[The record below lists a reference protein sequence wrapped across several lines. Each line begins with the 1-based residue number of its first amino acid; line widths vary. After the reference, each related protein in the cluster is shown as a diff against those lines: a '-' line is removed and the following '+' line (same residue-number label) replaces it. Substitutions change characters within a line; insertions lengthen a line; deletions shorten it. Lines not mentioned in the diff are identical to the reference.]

1 MVNIFNEEFKKEFYQ
16 KNFQKNYLYKPGL
29 VQNYKNIMS
38 IEILNKMLSIKNM
51 WNNKNFLMM
60 LDRKRINFTEFSK
73 PNLDITG
80 NNLRPDPKN
89 VQKLVSKGASIILND
104 IEKHSPELSDLANI
118 FQLNTHGRCQGNLYF
133 SMESRQAFGPH
144 CDKHDVFAIHFEG
157 EKTWNI
163 YEQIEKNPINHP
175 IFEYSAEVRIK
186 RAGKLINQ
194 IKMKPGDLLYIPR
207 GQYHDALASKNGA
220 IHIAFGLTYFKPID
234 LISVLWEKFILNDY
248 MREDI
253 NTNANKHELKKILSK
268 ISEQFELIINNDET
282 SNILQSSMKN
292 WPYEIENYAL
302 KDVVSEGKR
311 FYVSKGISLEKT
323 KTDLFLTNGKDKV
336 KVPENFCTLT
346 EYIIREEYFTLKSI
360 CENFPKISEKTITE
374 CVNSLKNMKIV
385 N

>member
-1 MVNIFNEEFKKEFYQ
+1 MNIFNEEFKKEFYQ
-16 KNFQKNYLYKPGL
+16 KNFQKNYSYKPGL
-29 VQNYKNIMS
+29 VENYKNIMS
-38 IEILNKMLSIKNM
+38 IEILNKMLSIKNI

-80 NNLRPDPKN
+80 NNLRPDPKS

-104 IEKHSPELSDLANI
+104 IEKHSPELSGLANI
-118 FQLNTHGRCQGNLYF
+118 FQLNTQGRCQGNLYF

-163 YEQIEKNPINHP
+163 YEKIEKNPINHP
-175 IFEYSAEVRIK
+175 VFEYSAEERIK

-248 MREDI
+248 MRGDI
-253 NTNANKHELKKILSK
+253 NTNADKHELKKILSK

-302 KDVVSEGKR
+302 NDVVSEGKR

-346 EYIIREEYFTLKSI
+346 EYIIKEEYFTLKSI